1 MKWQSSLIVAAF
13 ALTVAWARGA
23 DAPKEAETE
32 ERRIPVETTPVTQRV
47 FEERLVVQGNLEA
60 QETAM
65 VPARLSG
72 TLMKLYVAEGDAVKA
87 GKTPLL
93 LIDDLKLRKALELRK
108 LDLAVAHCTVMEKA
122 ANLEKEQ
129 AALDRAEKDYQR
141 QSRLF
146 NEDKIGTL
154 DAVEDAEAE
163 HKKAVAEVKHA
174 ESILALAKEQ
184 EHQAKAQV
192 DMAEKDLSDATV
204 LAPID
209 GVIAKRYLDV
219 GEMGATDKP
228 VFRIENVAS
237 IEVSAFLPARY
248 YRTVQPGRTRIQVEL
263 EGEKLGE
270 FPVSY
275 RSPTIDSQLRVFE
288 VKCLLPRGIPGAVP
302 GAMVKASV
310 VLRRENGLGV
320 PKKALVKRLGGDVAF
335 VAEDGRAKAVNVETS
350 LEDDGWILVKGDGLA
365 AGVPVV
371 SRGQFLLNDGSAV
384 EIRSPGS
391 ATAKAP
397 EPETGGKVV
406 LSVEGAQ
413 PKSTKEN

>member
-1 MKWQSSLIVAAF
+1 
-13 ALTVAWARGA
+13 
-23 DAPKEAETE
+23 
-32 ERRIPVETTPVTQRV
+32 VTQRV

-60 QETAM
+60 QDTAM

-72 TLMKLYVAEGDAVKA
+72 TLMKLYVDEGDVVRA

-93 LIDDLKLRKALELRK
+93 LTDDFKLRKALDLRK

-129 AALDRAEKDYQR
+129 AALDRAEKDYRR

-184 EHQAKAQV
+184 EHQAKAEV

-204 LAPID
+204 VAPID
-209 GVIAKRYLDV
+209 GVVAKRYLDV

-228 VFRIENVAS
+228 VFRIENVDT

-248 YRTVQPGRTRIQVEL
+248 YRTIQPGTTRIHVEL
-263 EGEKLGE
+263 EGEQIGE

-288 VKCLLPRGIPGAVP
+288 VKCLLPKGIPGAVP

-310 VLRRENGLGV
+310 VLRREKGLGV
-320 PKKALVKRLGGDVAF
+320 PKKALVKRSGDDVAF
-335 VAEDGRAKAVNVETS
+335 VAENGRAKAVNVETS
-350 LEDDGWILVKGDGLA
+350 LEDDGWVLVKGDGLA
-365 AGVPVV
+365 VGASVV

-384 EIRSPGS
+384 EIRGPGS
-391 ATAKAP
+391 ATAKTP
-397 EPETGGKVV
+397 EPETDGRVV
-406 LSVEGAQ
+406 LSVEGSQ